1 MKIAFMGAANSGK
14 TTLIN
19 QFIKNW
25 PQFTLSTNTY
35 RDLIK
40 EKNLNIN
47 KEGTEES
54 QKIILQSLVD
64 EVNSVKDSTQN
75 IVFDRCVIDNLVYSL
90 WLYNYGKVSQD
101 FIVDCKYKVRD
112 AVTKYDIIFYTPRSK
127 SLKIVEKDT
136 REIDESY
143 IDEID
148 NLFSAVVG
156 SYEKGKDVFLPL
168 DNCPAVI
175 TLNGP
180 PDLRCE
186 MIKLYLKGDGSI
198 FTEEDGSLIYS

>member
-1 MKIAFMGAANSGK
+1 MGAANSGK

-19 QFIKNW
+19 QFIKTW
-25 PQFTLSTNTY
+25 PHFTLSTNTY

-40 EKNLNIN
+40 KQNLTIN
-47 KEGTEES
+47 KEGTEDS
-54 QKIILQSLVD
+54 QKIILQSLID
-64 EVNSVKDSTQN
+64 EVNTAHAKDQHNT
-75 IVFDRCVIDNLVYSL
+75 VFDRCVVDNLVYSL

-101 FIVDCKYKVRD
+101 FIIDCKYKVRD
-112 AVTKYDIIFYTPRSK
+112 TVSKYDIIFYTPRSK
-127 SLKIVEKDT
+127 SLEIVEKET
-136 REIDESY
+136 REIDELY

-148 NLFSAVVG
+148 NLFSAIVG